1 MDKVVVA
8 LKLTVAAVFVMF
20 AVAWMS
26 SLAAAQAQGQT
37 SLPIE
42 IVKIAPVKLDQPAR
56 SIWRDIL
63 TGPVLSGIASAIAST
78 IVALVGVKM
87 ALRNTQATLYQKSN
101 EAEVKELQA
110 RLNEFY
116 GPFHQ
121 ISRENELVS
130 REFRDRHKKHDPDFR
145 TLIALLDEQW
155 RAALDKSDRA
165 LIDRM
170 IQNGADLRKL
180 IRDKSGLVD
189 VKIVPILA
197 KAAAHFAVLEMASKG
212 ELEAQPG
219 RFDTYVY
226 PRDLDPAIEK
236 EIDRLNDRIR
246 TLLSEPGEK
255 HPPMRPLSLL
265 SA

>member
-8 LKLTVAAVFVMF
+8 HKLMVAAVVVMF
-20 AVAWMS
+20 AVAWMNIS
-26 SLAAAQAQGQT
+26 ASAQTQGQT

-42 IVKIAPVKLDQPAR
+42 ITKIAPVKLDQPAR

-63 TGPVLSGIASAIAST
+63 TGPVLSGIASAVAST
-78 IVALVGVKM
+78 IVALVGVRM

-110 RLNEFY
+110 RLNDFY
-116 GPFHQ
+116 GPFNQ

-130 REFRDRHKKHDPDFR
+130 REFRDRHKKNDPNFR

-155 RAALDKSDRA
+155 RTALDKSDKA
-165 LIDRM
+165 LVDRM
-170 IQNGADLRKL
+170 IQNGSDLRKL

-212 ELEAQPG
+212 EIEAEPG
-219 RFDTYVY
+219 RFDEYVY
-226 PRDLDPAIEK
+226 PRELDPAIEK
-236 EIDRLNDRIR
+236 EINRLNDRIR
-246 TLLSEPGEK
+246 TLLSEPGKK
-255 HPPMRPLSLL
+255 HPPMRPLSL
-265 SA
+265 